1 MKFALIIDNISNCES
16 YFVKDST
23 AYDLKNKKEY
33 SYEGSIG
40 SKCFMNTWNYPWLF
54 DGYFINWKD
63 YESNLPKLD
72 LDVIFVTIER
82 FLDKYDWCNVSTLRK

>member
-23 AYDLKNKKEY
+23 AYNLKDKKEY

-40 SKCFMNTWNYPWLF
+40 SKCFMNT
-54 DGYFINWKD
+54 
-63 YESNLPKLD
+63 
-72 LDVIFVTIER
+72 
-82 FLDKYDWCNVSTLRK
+82 